1 MDAHFLMRAQRSIK
15 HYAHITK
22 TFHCGDYQIEFHT
35 SPKTRKETPGLPK
48 VLTCRLIYY
57 QIEGAGP
64 SFLLTSLLDPVQFPA
79 SDLIALYHRRWR
91 IETIYREWKHGL
103 EITNLRSHT
112 PVGIVKE
119 MHAQLMLSNLT
130 RFVMTEAVEDTGKT
144 ALEFSFL
151 DALTALK
158 TAIARMSVNGAPLAK
173 IYAELLAEIRRS
185 PIRQRPGRR
194 YPRRGEK
201 NVNIRSTGSETCS
214 ITLLCLT

>member
-1 MDAHFLMRAQRSIK
+1 MNAHFLMRAQRSIQ
-15 HYAHITK
+15 HYARIIQ
-22 TFHCGDYQIEFHT
+22 TFHCGDYQVEFHT
-35 SPKTRKETPGLPK
+35 SYKTRQETPGLPK

-79 SDLIALYHRRWR
+79 SELVALYHRRWR

-144 ALEFSFL
+144 ALEYSFL